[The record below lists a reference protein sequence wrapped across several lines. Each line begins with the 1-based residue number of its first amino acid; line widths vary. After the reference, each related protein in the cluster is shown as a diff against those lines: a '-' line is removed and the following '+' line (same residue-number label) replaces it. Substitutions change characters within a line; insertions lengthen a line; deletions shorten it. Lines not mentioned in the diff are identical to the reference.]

1 MVLGAGNK
9 DPFLEGINSE
19 IESLNDKI
27 LDIGQKLQNVGADA
41 KKRNSLT
48 NQLTALQTQKQSYE
62 TARTEYKPST
72 GLIVQDYVHRK
83 TFPLKYGLMVS
94 AAGTAA
100 ALAIGIAAILGGGNE
115 GPTGPTGP
123 SGPQGVGIA
132 GPAGSRGADGA
143 RGANGNN
150 GAPGPAGPQ
159 GPVGVVDY
167 NRIEQ
172 RLQDLVNQRIP
183 TATPPPSPTATPS
196 VQLSAY
202 VSYSVPKSVLS
213 AAFSRDQGGL
223 ASALGASTDMLRTLM
238 NGVATTADPE
248 WVRLDVTR
256 TSVASV
262 EDVAGKWYSVPIQK
276 ANPTTVTQ
284 YLEARL
290 TLQEKNQVTGTR

>member
-9 DPFLEGINSE
+9 DPILAGLNSE
-19 IESLNDKI
+19 IKSLDDKI
-27 LDIGQKLQNVGADA
+27 LDIDQKLKNVGADV
-41 KKRNSLT
+41 KKRDSLIKK
-48 NQLTALQTQKQSYE
+48 LAALQTQKQSYE
-62 TARTEYKPST
+62 TAKAEYKPST

-172 RLQDLVNQRIP
+172 RLQDLVNQRIS
-183 TATPPPSPTATPS
+183 TAVPPSPTATPG